1 MEVFFMEGWHYSRT
15 ELAEQYLGLL
25 ALGISSSLAIIA
37 PRRKGK
43 TLFILQDLAPLS
55 QKKNYIPVYASLW
68 QNINAPHEGLIAA
81 LEDAIAALDKKS
93 TFSRLLKAKIK
104 KTTISNELLGK
115 MEVEFADNPSKPT
128 GKELAYLDQLLSV
141 LVEKAGKK
149 TVLLLIDEV
158 QHLTTSSQFDPLA
171 HTLRT
176 SLDKR
181 QGKVKSIFT
190 GSSRHYLD
198 LLLNE
203 SKSPFYHFVEQ
214 HDFPDLNDQFIEF
227 LRDKLAKN
235 HQFTIAIQPLRK
247 AFLDLDQ
254 SPYWMMKLIAQMITF
269 KATVDEALEYV
280 LQLIEATE
288 DFEGISKR
296 LKPIDR
302 LVFLALCQGTSPFSK
317 ELMARIDRETDV
329 KGVASNIQRA
339 IKRLSEASLIS
350 QIRKDGY
357 NIEKPGLKRYLEQ
370 PLQ

>member
-1 MEVFFMEGWHYSRT
+1 MEGWHYPRT

-25 ALGISSSLAIIA
+25 ALGISSSLAVIA

-43 TLFILQDLAPLS
+43 TLFILQDLAPLA
-55 QKKNYIPVYASLW
+55 KKNNYIPIYASLW
-68 QNINAPHEGLIAA
+68 QNVNAPHEGLIAA
-81 LEDAIAALDKKS
+81 LEDTIAALDKKA
-93 TFSRLLKAKIK
+93 TLSRLLKAKIK
-104 KTTISNELLGK
+104 KTTVSNELLGK

-128 GKELAYLDQLLSV
+128 SKELSYLDQLLST

-176 SLDKR
+176 MLDKR

-214 HDFPDLNDQFIEF
+214 HDFPDLDDLFIEF
-227 LRDKLAKN
+227 LRDKLDKD
-235 HQFTIAIQPLRK
+235 HQINVTMLPLRK

-269 KATVDEALEYV
+269 KATVKEALEYV
-280 LQLIEATE
+280 LQLMEATE
-288 DFEGISKR
+288 NFEGISKR
-296 LKPIDR
+296 LKPIDK
-302 LVFLALCQGTSPFSK
+302 LVFLALCQGVNPFSK
-317 ELMARIDRETDV
+317 DLMARIDKETEV
-329 KGVASNIQRA
+329 KGIASNIQRA
-339 IKRLSEASLIS
+339 IKRLSEACLIS
-350 QIRKDGY
+350 QTRKKGY

-370 PLQ
+370 

>member
-1 MEVFFMEGWHYSRT
+1 MEGWHYPRT

-81 LEDAIAALDKKS
+81 LEDAIAALDKKA

-104 KTTISNELLGK
+104 KTTVSNELLGK

-128 GKELAYLDQLLSV
+128 SKELAYLDQLLSM
-141 LVEKAGKK
+141 LVEKADKK

-158 QHLTTSSQFDPLA
+158 QHLTTSPQFDPLA

-176 SLDKR
+176 MLDKR

-214 HDFPDLNDQFIEF
+214 HDFPDLDDQFIEF

-235 HQFTIAIQPLRK
+235 HQITIAIQPLRK

-269 KATVDEALEYV
+269 KATVEEALEYV
-280 LQLIEATE
+280 LQLMEATE

-302 LVFLALCQGTSPFSK
+302 LVFLALCKGTNPFSK
-317 ELMARIDRETDV
+317 ELMARIDKETDV

-350 QIRKDGY
+350 QTRKDGY

-370 PLQ
+370 QHQ

>member
-1 MEVFFMEGWHYSRT
+1 MEGWHYPRT

-25 ALGISSSLAIIA
+25 ALGINSSLAIIA

-81 LEDAIAALDKKS
+81 LEDAIASFDKKS
-93 TFSRLLKAKIK
+93 TLSRLLNTKIK
-104 KTTISNELLGK
+104 KTAVSNELLGK

-128 GKELAYLDQLLSV
+128 SKELAYLDQLLNI
-141 LVEKAGKK
+141 LVEKSGKK
-149 TVLLLIDEV
+149 TVLLLVDEV
-158 QHLTTSSQFDPLA
+158 QHLSTSSQFDPLT

-176 SLDKR
+176 MLDKR

-203 SKSPFYHFVEQ
+203 SKSPFYHFVEEKK
-214 HDFPDLNDQFIEF
+214 FPDLDVSFIEF
-227 LRDKLAKN
+227 LREKLARN
-235 HQFTIAIQPLRK
+235 HQITIAIQPLCK
-247 AFLDLDQ
+247 AFSDLDQ
-254 SPYWMMKLIAQMITF
+254 SPYWMMKLIAQIITS
-269 KATVDEALEYV
+269 KASVKDSLEYV
-280 LQLIEATE
+280 HQLIEATE

-296 LKPIDR
+296 LKPIDK
-302 LVFLALCQGTSPFSK
+302 LVFLALCQGANPYSK
-317 ELMARIDRETDV
+317 ELMAKIDNYAGV
-329 KGVASNIQRA
+329 KGVPSNIQRA
-339 IKRLSEASLIS
+339 IKRLSEANLIS
-350 QIRKDGY
+350 QIRKGGY

-370 PLQ
+370 QS